1 MILDADSEAR
11 RRYILVRNPEEAK
24 RDALKREKIV
34 KEVERRLEELKQLD
48 GQPQRK
54 AACALRSHSVYGR
67 CIRPTKTGKL
77 MLDKAKIRT
86 EAQFDGKFF
95 VSTSC
100 FGLSAE
106 DVVFGYKQLSETERV
121 FRDMKHL
128 IDIRP
133 VRHRLPDRIKAHVL
147 LCWLGMLL
155 ILVAEQ
161 ETDHRCTM
169 AI

>member
-1 MILDADSEAR
+1 MDCAGVVTSASMIYDPGSPGACQMALLSCRSMILPPPLYVVNWNLTAFSA
-11 RRYILVRNPEEAK
+11 VMAMS
-24 RDALKREKIV
+24 A
-34 KEVERRLEELKQLD
+34 
-48 GQPQRK
+48 
-54 AACALRSHSVYGR
+54 
-67 CIRPTKTGKL
+67 TGKL

-86 EAQFDGKFF
+86 EAQFDGKFL

-147 LCWLGMLL
+147 LCWLGILL